1 MIGLIIVVSIVIYGI
16 INHIYMMSIAAF
28 LMAGSYLLIENNT
41 TPTMEVEMEEGMMK
55 INGNI
60 YEFKDFVY
68 FGMISK
74 NANEKMLRFVPRS
87 KLATFLDIPVTQDVN
102 PIELREWLST
112 QLEENP
118 NLKMTQAD
126 KIIQM
131 TKL

>member
-1 MIGLIIVVSIVIYGI
+1 
-16 INHIYMMSIAAF
+16 
-28 LMAGSYLLIENNT
+28 
-41 TPTMEVEMEEGMMK
+41 MMK